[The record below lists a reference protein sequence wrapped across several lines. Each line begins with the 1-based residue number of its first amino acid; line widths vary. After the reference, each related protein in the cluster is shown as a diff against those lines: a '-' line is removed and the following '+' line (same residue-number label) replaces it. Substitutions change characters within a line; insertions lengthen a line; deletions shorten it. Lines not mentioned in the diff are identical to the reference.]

1 MELPSPKLC
10 RAVVFDLDGT
20 LIDSAPDLAAALDR
34 LLVEEGS
41 QALGVE
47 AVKMLIGDGAQRLV
61 ERAFYG
67 DEKPP
72 DGAGEDLTRCYLSF
86 YEGHEA
92 DHSRPFPGLAECLAG
107 LVDDGHVLG
116 VCTNKPQDP
125 AVALLDHFGLG
136 HFFPVIVGGD
146 RLDGVRKPDPR
157 HLQAVLDGLG
167 VDAGDAVFVGDNEND
182 AKVAHAVGLPL
193 VLVSFGYA
201 RVPIADLGAA
211 AVIDAYADLP
221 AALAGLP

>member
-1 MELPSPKLC
+1 MSGQSPRRR

-20 LIDSAPDLAAALDR
+20 LIDTAPDLAAALNR
-34 LLVEEGS
+34 LLVEEGR
-41 QALGVE
+41 QGLDVE
-47 AVKMLIGDGAQRLV
+47 AVKRLIGDGAQRMV
-61 ERAFYG
+61 ERAFFG
-67 DEKPP
+67 TKAPP
-72 DGAGEDLTRCYLSF
+72 DGKAEDLTRRFLAF

-92 DHSRPFPGLAECLAG
+92 DHSRPFPRLAECLAG
-107 LVDDGHVLG
+107 LVDDGHILG

-125 AVALLDHFGLG
+125 SVALLDHFNLG
-136 HFFPVIVGGD
+136 HFFSAIVGGD

-157 HLQAVLDGLG
+157 HLHAVLDALG
-167 VDAGDAVFVGDNEND
+167 VNAEEAVFVGDNEND

-193 VLVSFGYA
+193 VLVGFGYA
-201 RVPIADLGAA
+201 RVPIADLAAA